1 MSQGLS
7 DRYKTLFLQFQNI
20 TQREKMLILVAGAV
34 VIIMVGYMLFIEP
47 LNEKIVREEQD
58 LAAQRNQYSSV
69 EAQLAVSEQLFDN
82 DPNIQLAESLA
93 KLTQR
98 MKDLD
103 MRLQHQ
109 TANLV
114 LPTQMPMLLEKVL
127 ADSKGVT
134 LVSMQSI
141 APTAVLSP
149 TMNNNDEKEI
159 NDDVSTSEDINL
171 YRHGVMLSVKGSYF
185 DIQRY
190 LSKIES
196 LKWQF
201 YWKRFNYVVDSYP
214 NALVEVELYTLSTSE
229 AFIGV

>member
-1 MSQGLS
+1 MNQGLS
-7 DRYKTLFLQFQNI
+7 DRYKTLFEQFQNI

-47 LNEKIVREEQD
+47 LNEKIVREAQD
-58 LAAQRNQYSSV
+58 LAAQHNQYRSV
-69 EAQLAVSEQLFDN
+69 EAQLAVSEQLFNN
-82 DPNIQLAESLA
+82 DPNLQLADSLA

-98 MKDLD
+98 MKELD
-103 MRLQHQ
+103 THLQHQ
-109 TANLV
+109 TVNLV
-114 LPTQMPMLLEKVL
+114 RPTQMPMLLEKVL
-127 ADSKGVT
+127 ADSEGVT

-141 APTAVLSP
+141 APTAVLST
-149 TMNNNDEKEI
+149 TMKNNDEKEI
-159 NDDVSTSEDINL
+159 NDDVNTSDDINL

-190 LSKIES
+190 LTKIES

-201 YWKRFNYVVDSYP
+201 YWKRFNYAVDNYP